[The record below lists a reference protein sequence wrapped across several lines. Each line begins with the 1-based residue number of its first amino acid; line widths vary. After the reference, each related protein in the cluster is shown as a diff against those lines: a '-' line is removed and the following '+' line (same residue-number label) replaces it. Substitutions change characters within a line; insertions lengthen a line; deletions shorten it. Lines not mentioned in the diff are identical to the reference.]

1 MDFGLERFNQ
11 QLERL
16 AKVPRGYRLAL
27 LPVIAIL
34 VGGVYT
40 WGLYLPKAE
49 QLEGLRGQQ
58 LQLQRRL
65 NEVRSVA
72 ANVGKFE
79 EEIAAL
85 ERKLKVALRQ
95 LPDSKELPV
104 LLTDVNTLGKNSGL
118 EIKAFRPGPEVKRD
132 FYAEVPIEI
141 EFVGK
146 FHDIATFFDQVS
158 KLPRIVNVSELEIR
172 IDEESAIETVL
183 KVSGEAVTFRF
194 LEEADQAPAAPAPGG
209 AKGGKAGAARGGQ
222 APAAGNAAASQT
234 PARRGQG

>member
-1 MDFGLERFNQ
+1 MDFGLDRFNA

-16 AKVPRGYRLAL
+16 SKVPRGYRIAL
-27 LPVIAIL
+27 LPVIAVV
-34 VGGVYT
+34 VGGLYT
-40 WGLYLPKAE
+40 WAAYLPKAE
-49 QLEGLRGQQ
+49 ELESLRGQQ

-85 ERKLKVALRQ
+85 ERKLKIALRQ

-104 LLTDVNTLGKNSGL
+104 LLTDVNTLGKNAGL
-118 EIKAFRPGPEVKRD
+118 EIKAFRPSPEVKRD

-146 FHDIATFFDQVS
+146 FHDIARFFDQVS
-158 KLPRIVNVSELEIR
+158 KLPRIVNVSQLDIR
-172 IDEESAIETVL
+172 IEEESAIETVL

-194 LEEADQAPAAPAPGG
+194 LEEAAAAEAAPAEGG
-209 AKGGKAGAARGGQ
+209 AKGGKAARGGQ
-222 APAAGNAAASQT
+222 APGAARNAAASET

>member
-27 LPVIAIL
+27 LPVIAVL
-34 VGGVYT
+34 VGGLYT
-40 WGLYLPKAE
+40 WGLYLPKAQ
-49 QLEGLRGQQ
+49 QLEGLRGEQ

-72 ANVGKFE
+72 ANIGKFE

-158 KLPRIVNVSELEIR
+158 KLPRIVNVAQLAIK

-183 KVSGEAVTFRF
+183 KVTGEAVTFRF
-194 LEEADQAPAAPAPGG
+194 LEEAAAEPAPAEGG
-209 AKGGKAGAARGGQ
+209 AKGGKGNAVRGAK

-234 PARRGQG
+234 PARRG